1 MSAREWYQSKSY
13 FIVGAFFTSVLLF
26 SGFSL
31 YTSIPKTCK
40 SPGLQKSIKGVIILS
55 SLLFAINTGFALCES
70 VCGTQPYIY
79 NIHNNMPTLFILGY
93 LALAGLLISCLSLL
107 KKCDINSPANKGTFL
122 VGVIVSSLMIGW
134 SGFILK
140 KNNSNTI
147 EMNVPLLA
155 KKKSDGKQRELKEE
169 RPQERERDYRQPI
182 VYPRRS
188 NPSGAPQQGGQERDY
203 RQPIVYPRRS
213 NPSGDPQ
220 QGGQERDY
228 RQPIVYPHRSNP
240 SGDPRKELLAEDLPQ
255 REYEYDERGENKL
268 NENEDEQDVRT
279 PYPSRRQQI
288 QINTMP
294 PMSRQ
299 GQELQQSLNDNI
311 SLVQET
317 LGRGQQKRR
326 KRSGER

>member
-220 QGGQERDY
+220 QGVLFEE
-228 RQPIVYPHRSNP
+228 
-240 SGDPRKELLAEDLPQ
+240 DPR
-255 REYEYDERGENKL
+255 REYEYNERSENKL